1 MAVSGTITGVR
12 ISGIACAV
20 PETVVGNEVFA
31 ARFGGEQMAKFEK
44 MVGVKERRISTVDQ
58 TASDFAFTSAQ
69 KLKAAGRWSEDDVD
83 GIVFVSQSP
92 DYVLPATACVLQKRL
107 GVKTGCLAFDVNLGC
122 SGFVYGLFIASSLL
136 KMDGVRKVLLLG
148 GDCSSKLVSPRDPS
162 SAPLFGDAGFA
173 VVLERD
179 DMASPLQYAYCTD
192 GNGFNA
198 IVAPGLMMAGRHPV
212 VYSAQGDERHI
223 PFPLKDGDASSP
235 VLYSDLHMDGMDVFN
250 FTINEVPD
258 LIKAELARAGLTSE
272 MVDCFVL
279 HQANRFVLKQVA
291 MALGSSMKKV
301 PVSMDRYGNTSV
313 SSIPLTLCDYNERGA
328 ELGEKTV
335 LMSGF
340 GVGLSWGTLLGKFDF
355 TVCEPITHGTD
366 HFDDGIL

>member
-12 ISGIACAV
+12 IAGVACTV
-20 PETVVGNEVFA
+20 PETVVGNEPFA
-31 ARFGGEQMAKFEK
+31 ARFGAEQMAKFEK
-44 MVGVKERRISTVDQ
+44 MVGVKERRISTAAQ
-58 TASDFAFTSAQ
+58 TASDFAYAAAQ
-69 KLKAAGRWSEDDVD
+69 KLKAKGLWSAEDVD

-136 KMDGVRKVLLLG
+136 KMDGVGKVLLLG
-148 GDCSSKLVSPRDPS
+148 GDCIAKLVSPRDPS

-179 DMASPLQYAYCTD
+179 ESAPALQYAYCTD
-192 GNGFNA
+192 GNGFDA
-198 IVAPGLMMAGRHPV
+198 IVAPGMMMAGRHPV
-212 VYSAQGDERHI
+212 VYSERGDARQV
-223 PFPLKDGDASSP
+223 PFPVTDGDGSKP
-235 VLYSDLHMDGMDVFN
+235 VLYPDLHMDGMDVFN

-258 LIKAELARAGLTSE
+258 LIKAEIARAGLTADS
-272 MVDCFVL
+272 VDYFVL

-313 SSIPLTLCDYNERGA
+313 SSIPLTLCDFNERNPDQGV
-328 ELGEKTV
+328 KTL

-355 TVCEPITHGTD
+355 SVCEPIAQGTEP
-366 HFDDGIL
+366 FDDGIV